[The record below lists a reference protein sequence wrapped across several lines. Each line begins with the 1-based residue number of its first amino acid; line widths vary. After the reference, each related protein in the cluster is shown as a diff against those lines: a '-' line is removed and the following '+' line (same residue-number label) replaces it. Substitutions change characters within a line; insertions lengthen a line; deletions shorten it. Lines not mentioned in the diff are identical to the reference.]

1 METLFTLTEQMSLIE
16 QTLDENGGELT
27 PELEEQWVETEE
39 SIKQKIDNYN
49 SLVRLF
55 DYRSENLASEI
66 KRLQALKKTTDNSK
80 KRVVEHL
87 KDVMEAFGLTKLEGK
102 LCKVSL
108 SSSTSTEVDEETLLQ
123 KYNEKKDALQ
133 AELPSWLTVKY
144 EISKSALK
152 DAFKGKDITPA
163 GVSFVKN
170 TSLRFR

>member
-1 METLFTLTEQMSLIE
+1 MSLIE

-39 SIKQKIDNYN
+39 SLKQKIDNYN
-49 SLVRLF
+49 SLVKLF
-55 DYRSENLASEI
+55 DYRSENIAAEI

-108 SSSTSTEVDEETLLQ
+108 SSSTSTEVDEKT
-123 KYNEKKDALQ
+123 ALQ
-133 AELPSWLTVKY
+133 PYIPRIVSLDLPSWITVELTVNKTR
-144 EISKSALK
+144 LK
-152 DAFKGKDITPA
+152 DTFKDKDVTPA
-163 GVSFVKN
+163 GVTFVKN

>member
-1 METLFTLTEQMSLIE
+1 MATLFELTDQMSLIE

-39 SIKQKIDNYN
+39 SLKQKIDNYN

-108 SSSTSTEVDEETLLQ
+108 SSSTSTEVDEETVLQ
-123 KYNEKKDALQ
+123 PYLSRIEMLH
-133 AELPSWLTVKY
+133 LPEWITVDFKV
-144 EISKSALK
+144 SKTALK
-152 DAFKGKDITPA
+152 EAFKDKDITPA

>member
-39 SIKQKIDNYN
+39 SLKQKIDNYN

-55 DYRSENLASEI
+55 DYRSDNLAAEI

-108 SSSTSTEVDEETLLQ
+108 SSSTSTEVDEETVLQ
-123 KYNEKKDALQ
+123 PYLSRIEMLH
-133 AELPSWLTVKY
+133 LPEWITVDFKV
-144 EISKSALK
+144 SKTALK
-152 DAFKGKDITPA
+152 DAFKDKDITPA

>member
-1 METLFTLTEQMSLIE
+1 METLFTLSEQMSLIE

-27 PELEEQWVETEE
+27 PELEGQWVETEE
-39 SIKQKIDNYN
+39 SLKQKIDNYN
-49 SLVRLF
+49 SLVKLF
-55 DYRSENLASEI
+55 DYRSENIAAEI

-108 SSSTSTEVDEETLLQ
+108 SSSTSTEVDEETVLQ
-123 KYNEKKDALQ
+123 PYLSRIEMLH
-133 AELPSWLTVKY
+133 LPEW
-144 EISKSALK
+144 ISVDFKVSKTALK
-152 DAFKGKDITPA
+152 EAFKDKDITPA

>member
-1 METLFTLTEQMSLIE
+1 MATLFELTDQMSLIE

-39 SIKQKIDNYN
+39 SLKQKIDNYN

-108 SSSTSTEVDEETLLQ
+108 SSSTSTEVDEETILQ
-123 KYNEKKDALQ
+123 PYLSRIEMLH
-133 AELPSWLTVKY
+133 LPEWITVDFKV
-144 EISKSALK
+144 SKTALK
-152 DAFKGKDITPA
+152 DAFKDKDITPA

>member
-39 SIKQKIDNYN
+39 SLKQKIDNYN

-108 SSSTSTEVDEETLLQ
+108 SSSTSTEVDEETVLQ
-123 KYNEKKDALQ
+123 PYLSRIEMLH
-133 AELPSWLTVKY
+133 LPEWITVDFKV
-144 EISKSALK
+144 SKTTLK
-152 DAFKGKDITPA
+152 EAFKDKDITPA